1 MSVLEVE
8 ERDSSLHGTKRKVR
22 FFLVCLITQYVSL
35 LLSVISAALIFAGI
49 ELILGT
55 EIVKADLAA
64 KTLVSGT
71 GQVFKY
77 QTLLAATGSS
87 VSTIS
92 PFILTMNF
100 FFASRLRKF
109 LNCAGHKV
117 VRFWR
122 PKC

>member
-92 PFILTMNF
+92 PFLLTMNF
-100 FFASRLRKF
+100 SIQVPFFCISSKEVLKLCRS
-109 LNCAGHKV
+109 
-117 VRFWR
+117 
-122 PKC
+122 

>member
-1 MSVLEVE
+1 MSLLEVG
-8 ERDSSLHGTKRKVR
+8 ERDSSLNGTKRKVSFVFVCFKR
-22 FFLVCLITQYVSL
+22 FIAQCLSTLSYDDVSATTV
-35 LLSVISAALIFAGI
+35 SAGI

-87 VSTIS
+87 VSTIYPS
-92 PFILTMNF
+92 TSYFGSFQPSLF
-100 FFASRLRKF
+100 FCISSKEF
-109 LNCAGHKV
+109 LKLC
-117 VRFWR
+117 RS
-122 PKC
+122 